1 MMVLDTSALMALLL
15 SEPESDE
22 IAEVLSGEEPFVI
35 SAGTL
40 SEALIV
46 AKRRGVRDELAELLD
61 AIGVE
66 VEVLDAAKAVAVADA
81 YAKWGKGAHAA
92 GLNFGDCFAY
102 VAAKANNLP
111 LLYIGDDFA
120 KTDVLSA
127 RAGSA

>member
-40 SEALIV
+40 SKALIV
-46 AKRRGVRDELAELLD
+46 AKRRGVHDELAELLD

-111 LLYIGDDFA
+111 LLHVGDDFA
-120 KTDVLSA
+120 KTDVLPA
-127 RAGSA
+127 L

>member
-1 MMVLDTSALMALLL
+1 MIVLDTSSLMALLL
-15 SEPESDE
+15 EEPEGDQ
-22 IAEVLSGEEPFVI
+22 IAEVLSGDEAFVI

-46 AKRRGVRDELAELLD
+46 AKRRGVGDEMAELLD
-61 AIGVE
+61 AIGAE
-66 VEVLDAAKAVAVADA
+66 VEVLDAAKAVATADA
-81 YAKWGKGAHAA
+81 YAKWGKGAHPA

-102 VAAKANNLP
+102 GSAKANNLP

-127 RAGSA
+127 L

>member
-46 AKRRGVRDELAELLD
+46 ARCRGVADELAELLD
-61 AIGVE
+61 AVGVE

-120 KTDVLSA
+120 KTDVLPA
-127 RAGSA
+127 L